1 MDLVSVL
8 IRWFGALVCCEA
20 LKNMGM
26 RRGLVFIGLVGLCVI
41 VDHVVSWIREK
52 RQSPE
57 EPTNA
62 GFHKNRK

>member
-8 IRWFGALVCCEA
+8 MWLFGALVCCEA

-26 RRGLVFIGLVGLCVI
+26 RRGLVFIGFVGFCVV
-41 VDHVVSWIREK
+41 VDRVFSWIWER

-62 GFHKNRK
+62 GFHKNKK

>member
-1 MDLVSVL
+1 MVSAL
-8 IRWFGALVCCEA
+8 MWLFGALVCCEA

-26 RRGLVFIGLVGLCVI
+26 RRGLVFIGFVGLCVI
-41 VDHVVSWIREK
+41 VDHVFLWIWEK

>member
-8 IRWFGALVCCEA
+8 MWLFVALVCCEA

-26 RRGLVFIGLVGLCVI
+26 RRGLVFIGFVGLCVI
-41 VDHVVSWIREK
+41 IDRVFLWIREK

-62 GFHKNRK
+62 GFHKNKK

>member
-8 IRWFGALVCCEA
+8 MWLFGALVCCEA

-26 RRGLVFIGLVGLCVI
+26 RRGLVFIGFVGLCVI
-41 VDHVVSWIREK
+41 FDRVFLWIREK

-57 EPTNA
+57 ESTNA
-62 GFHKNRK
+62 GFHKNKK